1 MCVCISIT
9 CKASTLMQRP
19 IQTARARSVP
29 PEAVVALAEGW
40 GALHT
45 LDLYNVGA
53 AEMPAEVGEACWE
66 HCV

>member
-1 MCVCISIT
+1 
-9 CKASTLMQRP
+9 MQRP

>member
-1 MCVCISIT
+1 
-9 CKASTLMQRP
+9 MQRP
-19 IQTARARSVP
+19 TQTVRDCSVP

-53 AEMPAEVGEACWE
+53 PEMPAEVSFA
-66 HCV
+66 VADTTV